1 MNPNANLIETMRTLT
16 FGVEIETV
24 GASRTALAA
33 AVASVYP
40 GATIE
45 NNYDRHAVVL
55 PDGRKWLIVPD
66 GSLSGGRGGENGE
79 VVTPIC
85 TWADLEPLQAVVRA
99 LRTQA
104 HAKVNETCG
113 VHVHIGVPADRFD
126 AAALGRLAKIVYQ
139 QEPLMFAALGV
150 QAARADR
157 YTRSV
162 DAAFISRIAGSTPRS
177 REALA
182 TSWYGASDAQYAQR
196 EHYHQSR
203 YRGLNLHS
211 VFYRGTV
218 EFRYFEGT
226 LHAGQ
231 VKSWVLFCLALATKA
246 LTGKG
251 AMARKRTF
259 DPTTSKYD
267 FRVFL
272 LRLGM
277 IGPEFKIARF
287 HLMAKLEGSSSRK
300 TRAAAPKPPEAP
312 PAAPPAV

>member
-1 MNPNANLIETMRTLT
+1 MNPNAQLIETMKTLT

-40 GATIE
+40 GATLE
-45 NNYDRHAVVL
+45 NNYDRLAVVL

-66 GSLSGGRGGENGE
+66 GSLSGGRNGENGE

-85 TWADLEPLQAVVRA
+85 TWADLEPIQAVVRA

-104 HAKVNETCG
+104 HAKVNTTCG
-113 VHVHIGVPADRFD
+113 VHVHVGVPADRFN
-126 AAALGRLAKIVYQ
+126 AAALGRLAKMVYA
-139 QEPLMFAALGV
+139 QEPLIFAALGV

-162 DAAFISRIAGSTPRS
+162 DADFIGRIASSAPQS

-182 TSWYGASDAQYAQR
+182 NNWYGASSAQYAQR

-211 VFYRGTV
+211 VFYRGTI

-226 LHAGQ
+226 LHAGEI
-231 VKSWVLFCLALATKA
+231 KSWVLFSLALATKA
-246 LTGKG
+246 LTSKG

-259 DPTTSKYD
+259 DPTSSKYD

-277 IGPEFKIARF
+277 IGSEFKVARH

-300 TRAAAPKPPEAP
+300 PRAPKPPVAV
-312 PAAPPAV
+312 PATVPAV